1 MRPSKIKAK
10 LARREPVLVT
20 ALALTD
26 ASLFEL
32 ASLMGFDGIWLDLEH
47 HAHSVETAATLMRA
61 ARVGTAD
68 VMARPA
74 KGEFMRLAR
83 LLEAGAN
90 GIMYPRCDNAQEARD
105 LVTWSKFH
113 PRGKRG
119 IDSANAD
126 NPYCMM
132 PLAPYVAYANEQ
144 TFLVA
149 QIEDPAALEHVDEIA
164 EVDGID
170 VLFFGPGDFG
180 VLSGIPGQWEHPSS
194 TAAIKRIAAAAER
207 AGKAWG
213 MPSPTVERT
222 RELLDMGARFL
233 AHGADIIMVKS
244 GLEAIQDKF
253 ATLGFTFDRTR

>member
-20 ALALTD
+20 SLALTD

-61 ARVGTAD
+61 ARVGSSD

-83 LLEAGAN
+83 LLEAGAT

-113 PRGKRG
+113 PKGKRG

-132 PLAPYVAYANEQ
+132 PLVPYVEYANDQ

-164 EVDGID
+164 AVDGID

-180 VLSGIPGQWEHPSS
+180 VLSGIPGQSEHPSYP
-194 TAAIKRIAAAAER
+194 AAIKRVAAAAER

-213 MPSPTVERT
+213 MPSGTPERT
-222 RELLDMGARFL
+222 KELLDMGARFI
-233 AHGADIIMVKS
+233 ATGADILMVKT
-244 GLEAIQDKF
+244 GLESIQEKY
-253 ATLGFTFDRTR
+253 ASLGFTFERRP

>member
-10 LARREPVLVT
+10 LTRREPVLLT

-61 ARVGTAD
+61 ARVGWSD

-90 GIMYPRCDNAQEARD
+90 GIMYPRCDDAREARD
-105 LVTWSKFH
+105 LVKWSKFH
-113 PRGKRG
+113 PKGKRG

-132 PLAPYVAYANEQ
+132 PLVPYVEYANDQ

-149 QIEDPAALEHVDEIA
+149 QIEDPAALEHVEEIA
-164 EVDGID
+164 AVDGID

-180 VLSGIPGQWEHPSS
+180 VLSGIPGQSEHPSYA
-194 TAAIKRIAAAAER
+194 AAIKRVAAAAER
-207 AGKAWG
+207 SGKAWG
-213 MPSPTVERT
+213 MPSATPERT
-222 RELLDMGARFL
+222 KELLDMGARFI
-233 AHGADIIMVKS
+233 ATGADVIMVKN
-244 GLEAIQDKF
+244 GLEAIQEKY
-253 ATLGFTFDRTR
+253 AGLGFTFDRTV

>member
-61 ARVGTAD
+61 ARVGTSD

-83 LLEAGAN
+83 VLEAGAN

-105 LVTWSKFH
+105 LVKWSKFH
-113 PRGKRG
+113 PKGKRG
-119 IDSANAD
+119 IDSGNAD
-126 NPYCMM
+126 NPYCTM
-132 PLAPYVAYANEQ
+132 PLAPYVEYANAQ

-149 QIEDPAALEHVDEIA
+149 QIEDPASLEHVDEIA
-164 EVDGID
+164 AVDGID

-180 VLSGIPGQWEHPSS
+180 VLSGIPGQSEHPSYA
-194 TAAIKRIAAAAER
+194 AAIKRVAAAAER
-207 AGKAWG
+207 SGKAWG
-213 MPSPTVERT
+213 MPSATPERT
-222 RELLDMGARFL
+222 KELLDMGARFI
-233 AHGADIIMVKS
+233 ASGADVIMVKN
-244 GLEAIQDKF
+244 GLEAIQEKY
-253 ATLGFTFDRTR
+253 AGLGFTFERTV